1 MNLAAIYV
9 VIAMAIAM
17 SRAFK
22 QNTGSTIMVSMVAF
36 FVITPIGNMFATK
49 IAENPTSVIDIS
61 YLGSKGIFAAI
72 IVAILA
78 SRLYYLLM
86 DKKVTIK
93 MPDAVPPF
101 VSNMFAQIIPIGI
114 VTIVFAIVQTL
125 FSLTSFGNFHD
136 FIYSILQA
144 PLVGLSDNIVAV
156 CILVF
161 VAELLWFFGIHGSA
175 VTSGV
180 LAVMFSSQAYAN
192 AAAVAAGTAPQYIIN
207 SFFIDLF
214 KGPRALAL
222 ALLLIYFCKS
232 KHMKSVGKVAIVPSL
247 FTITEPMKFGI
258 PMVLNPWLLLP
269 MSLSAVV
276 CELIAY
282 GASVIGFLPVV
293 SVNVGRT
300 LPPII
305 SGLVACGWQG
315 AVIQLIQ
322 LVIVI
327 LMYIPFLRKVDRD
340 ALKKEAEPKEE
351 QLKA

>member
-1 MNLAAIYV
+1 
-9 VIAMAIAM
+9 
-17 SRAFK
+17 
-22 QNTGSTIMVSMVAF
+22 
-36 FVITPIGNMFATK
+36 
-49 IAENPTSVIDIS
+49 
-61 YLGSKGIFAAI
+61 
-72 IVAILA
+72 
-78 SRLYYLLM
+78 
-86 DKKVTIK
+86 
-93 MPDAVPPF
+93 
-101 VSNMFAQIIPIGI
+101 
-114 VTIVFAIVQTL
+114 
-125 FSLTSFGNFHD
+125 
-136 FIYSILQA
+136 
-144 PLVGLSDNIVAV
+144 
-156 CILVF
+156 
-161 VAELLWFFGIHGSA
+161 
-175 VTSGV
+175 
-180 LAVMFSSQAYAN
+180 
-192 AAAVAAGTAPQYIIN
+192 
-207 SFFIDLF
+207 
-214 KGPRALAL
+214 LAL
-222 ALLLIYFCKS
+222 ALLLIFLCKS

-315 AVIQLIQ
+315 AVIKLIQ